1 MFSASIVIPNPGL
14 RPMTDSTTRMAILTA
29 GGPAPGINSVI
40 NAATLEALNLGW
52 EVLGVRNGFAGLLE
66 DDMQPLGVD
75 DVTWVHYEPGSML
88 GMSRTH
94 PAQHGD
100 LRPVLET
107 LKQRQIDLLVT
118 IGGDGTASGAAAISH
133 AMGDD
138 LRVVHVPKTIDND
151 LPLPSGVPT
160 FGFTTARHLGVELV
174 QNLMKDARSCQ
185 RWYAVVAMGR
195 QAGHLA
201 LGIGKAAG
209 ANITIIPEEFSEQR
223 VSLDH
228 YTDLVD
234 GSVLKGLALGRRWGV
249 AILAEGLVHRL
260 DPEELKHFSAIKRD
274 SQGRIRLSNLEL
286 GVLVSEKLNK
296 RLARRGIDMQFNEIK
311 LGYELRCARPVPFD
325 IEYTRDLGYAATRFL
340 AEGGT
345 DAMVIVDQG
354 QRSILTFDDM
364 HDPTTGQTSVRLVD
378 VNSESYLVAR
388 RYMQRLTPGDF
399 DDSKQLHRLAALAE
413 MTPEQFVDHY
423 GYLVADEPDE
433 FTWRSSMQGA
443 LPPS

>member
-1 MFSASIVIPNPGL
+1 MSKSP
-14 RPMTDSTTRMAILTA
+14 RRMAILTA

-52 EVLGVRNGFAGLLE
+52 QVWGVEDGFAGLI
-66 DDMQPLGVD
+66 DDRLHRMTVP
-75 DVTWVHYEPGSML
+75 DVAWIHYDGGSIL

-94 PAQHGD
+94 PEQQGD
-100 LRPVLET
+100 LSPVLQT
-107 LKQRQIDLLVT
+107 LRRRRIDYLLT
-118 IGGDGTASGAAAISH
+118 IGGDGTASGAAAISR
-133 AMGDD
+133 AMGDA

-151 LPLPSGVPT
+151 LPLPRGIPT

-174 QNLMKDARSCQ
+174 QNLMRDAQSSR

-209 ANITIIPEEFSEQR
+209 AAVTLIPEEFAHQKVRLE
-223 VSLDH
+223 H
-228 YTDLVD
+228 YADIVD
-234 GSVLKGLALGRRWGV
+234 GAVIKGLAHGRRWGV

-260 DPEELKHFSAIKRD
+260 DPEELSHFSSIKRD

-286 GVLVSEKLNK
+286 GVLLSDILND
-296 RLARRGIDMQFNEIK
+296 RLQQRGIDIQFNEIK
-311 LGYELRCARPVPFD
+311 LGYELRSAKPVPFD

-345 DAMVIVDQG
+345 DAMVLIDRA
-354 QRSILTFDDM
+354 QRTVLPFEDM
-364 HDPTTGQTSVRLVD
+364 RDPHTGQTRVRLVD

-388 RYMQRLTPGDF
+388 RYMQRLTTADF
-399 DDSKQLHRLAALAE
+399 EDPDELAALAKIAT
-413 MTPEQFVDHY
+413 MTPEAFTAHY
-423 GYLVADEPDE
+423 RYLVEDEPDV
-433 FTWRSSMQGA
+433 FAWRAEMRDI
-443 LPPS
+443 LPHA